1 MCRCLFVGIN
11 LKQRAGKDLSTKDV
25 FVKAPQLSPLAHV
38 RRESQ
43 PSVTK
48 SRKLSTRETRASALR
63 KQAQFK
69 KAASSD
75 TKKTVSFLEI

>member
-25 FVKAPQLSPLAHV
+25 FVKAPQLSLLAHA

-48 SRKLSTRETRASALR
+48 SKKLSTRETRESALR